1 MSVVRVL
8 LVDAHT
14 LFREG
19 LMLLLATR
27 ADTLVAGEAL
37 SSQTAYQ
44 KADELLPDLFL
55 VDESIPDDPII
66 EVLSKLKGIRQSAKI
81 IVLTEK
87 NDESLIR
94 ASLKAGADGF
104 VPKTSAFEEL
114 DFAIKTTLAGHY
126 FLSPSISDLVVKAYL
141 SYDGA
146 IEGILGRNFSSLSL
160 QEEKVFNLFC
170 REMPPEA
177 IASELGI
184 SRKTVDIHKRNIKRK
199 LGVDS
204 DIGLIKLAM
213 GQKTPTGS
221 HIDASP

>member
-1 MSVVRVL
+1 MVRVL

-37 SSQTAYQ
+37 SSQAAYQ
-44 KADELLPDLFL
+44 KANELLPDLFL
-55 VDESIPDDPII
+55 VDESIPGDAIT
-66 EVLSKLKGIRQSAKI
+66 EVLSKLKGIRRSAKVV
-81 IVLTEK
+81 VLTEK

-141 SYDGA
+141 AYDEAFAGFP
-146 IEGILGRNFSSLSL
+146 GRNFPSLSP
-160 QEEKVFNLFC
+160 QEEKVFSLFC
-170 REMPPEA
+170 REMPPKA

-213 GQKTPTGS
+213 GQKTPIGS